1 MDPSLQHKIF
11 DNGHCL
17 SKSKLLN
24 YHSGSLSGLES
35 NAIEKHLLTC
45 EMCSDAT
52 EGMMLSKNPSFSIGE
67 IDTKIKILTG
77 TIAAGSFLNWKS
89 GIAIAASLAGIL
101 FGGFWFINDFSL
113 EQPLAENK
121 APINHDKKEQNTTKL
136 AEIDKHTISLTA
148 PNKTEGPV
156 EDITISNSLSVE
168 PTLVSGTPE
177 IELSKKQVQHQAGKK
192 NNESIILE
200 AESLAEEND
209 IGLTMSS
216 SSLAS
221 VSQIERSV
229 EEISAHTLWADTSA
243 IDHYN
248 NSDNYNVSIDDQDN
262 EATLEVA
269 LNESSNNLKKEAQ
282 DKKNLPTDYM
292 EELLIVDYSDIYSE
306 NDKSPN
312 EEPSISMEESIEETE
327 ALLQST
333 PASFENE
340 EKFAEQFAAK
350 KLEENRSK
358 NTIESSYA
366 KVLQEGLKLYN
377 EKKYDRA
384 IAQLNLILAKYPV
397 DHNALFYIGLSY
409 AKIKKYNKAI
419 DILDAVYK
427 LENTPFKADAEWQK
441 ALVLIEKGDTKKA
454 RNLLDKIVL
463 DNGYYAIFAKEEL
476 EKI

>member
-11 DNGHCL
+11 DNGNCL

-45 EMCSDAT
+45 EMCSDAI

-77 TIAAGSFLNWKS
+77 AIAAGSFLNWKS
-89 GIAIAASLAGIL
+89 GIAIAACVAGIL
-101 FGGFWFINDFSL
+101 FGGFWLINDFSV

-121 APINHDKKEQNTTKL
+121 APLNQDKKEQNTTQP
-136 AEIDKHTISLTA
+136 AEINKHIIFLTSA
-148 PNKTEGPV
+148 NKTEGPV

-168 PTLVSGTPE
+168 PTLASGTAE
-177 IELSKKQVQHQAGKK
+177 IELSKKQIQHQAGQK

-221 VSQIERSV
+221 VPQIGQSV
-229 EEISAHTLWADTSA
+229 EEISAHTLWADTST
-243 IDHYN
+243 IGRYN
-248 NSDNYNVSIDDQDN
+248 NSNNVSMDDQDN
-262 EATLEVA
+262 EANFNLA
-269 LNESSNNLKKEAQ
+269 LDESFDNLKKEDK
-282 DKKNLPTDYM
+282 DKKILPTDYM
-292 EELLIVDYSDIYSE
+292 EELLIVDYSDIYSAD
-306 NDKSPN
+306 DKSPN
-312 EEPSISMEESIEETE
+312 EEPSISMEESIEETD

-340 EKFAEQFAAK
+340 QKFAEQSAAK
-350 KLEENRSK
+350 KLEENRLK
-358 NTIESSYA
+358 NAVESSYE
-366 KVLQEGLKLYN
+366 KVLQEGLKLYKEN
-377 EKKYDRA
+377 KYNRA
-384 IAQLNLILAKYPV
+384 IAQLDLILAKYPV
-397 DHNALFYIGLSY
+397 DHNALFYTGLSY

-419 DILDAVYK
+419 TILDTVYK

-441 ALVLIEKGDTKKA
+441 ALVLIEKGDGGKA
-454 RNLLDKIVL
+454 RNLLEKIIL
-463 DNGYYAIFAKEEL
+463 DNGYYAIFANEEL
-476 EKI
+476 EKL

>member
-1 MDPSLQHKIF
+1 MDPSSQHKIF

-35 NAIEKHLLTC
+35 NAVEKHLLTC
-45 EMCSDAT
+45 EMCSDAL

-89 GIAIAASLAGIL
+89 GIAIAASLVGIL

-121 APINHDKKEQNTTKL
+121 APINHDKKEQNTIKL

-148 PNKTEGPV
+148 PNKTEEPV
-156 EDITISNSLSVE
+156 ENITISNSLSVE
-168 PTLVSGTPE
+168 PTLHSGTAD
-177 IELSKKQVQHQAGKK
+177 IELSKIQVPDQTDKK
-192 NNESIILE
+192 NNESIIIE
-200 AESLAEEND
+200 VESLAEEND

-221 VSQIERSV
+221 VSQIEQSV
-229 EEISAHTLWADTSA
+229 EEISANTTRADTTTISQ
-243 IDHYN
+243 N
-248 NSDNYNVSIDDQDN
+248 NNTNGYDVSMDDQDN
-262 EATLEVA
+262 DAS
-269 LNESSNNLKKEAQ
+269 LNIAFDEMSDNLKKEDK

-292 EELLIVDYSDIYSE
+292 EELLIVDYSYIYSE

-312 EEPSISMEESIEETE
+312 EEPSISMEESIEETD
-327 ALLQST
+327 ALLQSI
-333 PASFENE
+333 PASFENKQ
-340 EKFAEQFAAK
+340 KFAEQSAAK
-350 KLEENRSK
+350 KLEEDRLK
-358 NTIESSYA
+358 NTVESSYEEA
-366 KVLQEGLKLYN
+366 LREGLKLYN

-384 IAQLNLILAKYPV
+384 IAQLNLIIAKYPI
-397 DHNALFYIGLSY
+397 DHNALFYKGLSY
-409 AKIKKYNKAI
+409 AKIKKYNQAI
-419 DILDAVYK
+419 DILDTVYK
-427 LENTPFKADAEWQK
+427 LENTPFKTDAEWQK

-454 RNLLDKIVL
+454 RNLLDKIIL
-463 DNGYYAIFAKEEL
+463 DNGYYAVFAQEEL
-476 EKI
+476 EKL

>member
-1 MDPSLQHKIF
+1 MDPSSQHKIF
-11 DNGHCL
+11 DNGNCL

-45 EMCSDAT
+45 EMCSDAI

-77 TIAAGSFLNWKS
+77 AIAAGSFLNWKS
-89 GIAIAASLAGIL
+89 GIAIAACVAGIL
-101 FGGFWFINDFSL
+101 FGGFWLINDFSV

-121 APINHDKKEQNTTKL
+121 APLNQDKTEQNTTQP
-136 AEIDKHTISLTA
+136 AEINKHIISLTSA
-148 PNKTEGPV
+148 NKTEAPV
-156 EDITISNSLSVE
+156 EDVTISNSLSAE
-168 PTLVSGTPE
+168 PTLVNGTAEAEFSP
-177 IELSKKQVQHQAGKK
+177 KQDQHQASKK

-221 VSQIERSV
+221 VPQIGQSV
-229 EEISAHTLWADTSA
+229 EEISANTLWADTNT
-243 IDHYN
+243 IGRYN
-248 NSDNYNVSIDDQDN
+248 NSNNVSMDDQDN
-262 EATLEVA
+262 EANFNLA
-269 LNESSNNLKKEAQ
+269 LDESFDNLKKEDK
-282 DKKNLPTDYM
+282 DKKILPTDYM

-306 NDKSPN
+306 DDKSPN
-312 EEPSISMEESIEETE
+312 EEPSISMEGSIEETD

-340 EKFAEQFAAK
+340 EKFAEQSAAK
-350 KLEENRSK
+350 KLEENRLK
-358 NTIESSYA
+358 NAAESSYE
-366 KVLQEGLKLYN
+366 KVLQEGLKLYKEN
-377 EKKYDRA
+377 KYNRA
-384 IAQLNLILAKYPV
+384 IAQLDLILAKYPV
-397 DHNALFYIGLSY
+397 DHNALFYTGLSY

-419 DILDAVYK
+419 TILDTVYK

-441 ALVLIEKGDTKKA
+441 ALVLIEKGDAGKA
-454 RNLLDKIVL
+454 RNLLDKIIL
-463 DNGYYAIFAKEEL
+463 DNGYYAVFAQEEL
-476 EKI
+476 EKL